1 MRAGES
7 RLPGQN
13 GRARA
18 MRLLPS
24 AGAAGVPG
32 EGAFA
37 GPMGRRHLRVRVA
50 KPAEGLAGACR
61 TREEID

>member
-1 MRAGES
+1 
-7 RLPGQN
+7 
-13 GRARA
+13 

-24 AGAAGVPG
+24 AGVAGVPG
-32 EGAFA
+32 EGAFP
-37 GPMGRRHLRVRVA
+37 GPMGRRHLRVRFA